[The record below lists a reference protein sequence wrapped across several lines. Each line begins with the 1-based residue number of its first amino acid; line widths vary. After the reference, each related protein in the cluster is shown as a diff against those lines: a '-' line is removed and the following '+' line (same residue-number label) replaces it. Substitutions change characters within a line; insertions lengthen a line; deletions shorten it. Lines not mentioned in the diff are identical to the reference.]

1 MFDVEEYRAKKQQA
15 QKRRKE
21 ALERLNDT
29 KEDYIAHIIKCELED
44 SEDNSIDLSDGKKE
58 EIQILLTLQNKIEE
72 LNGDI
77 TQIITNNIIEDII
90 MFDGDKIE
98 IYNKIKDIIN
108 KQDKIYLDYKKYWR
122 KELDK
127 TSPIYEE
134 QMIAKYEDELVNLRV
149 KTYINNIVGE
159 SNNEIYIHMDTVNK
173 EIKRHQNELVRIG
186 LQLLF

>member
-1 MFDVEEYRAKKQQA
+1 
-15 QKRRKE
+15 
-21 ALERLNDT
+21 
-29 KEDYIAHIIKCELED
+29 
-44 SEDNSIDLSDGKKE
+44 
-58 EIQILLTLQNKIEE
+58 
-72 LNGDI
+72 
-77 TQIITNNIIEDII
+77 
-90 MFDGDKIE
+90 MFDGDKTE

-134 QMIAKYEDELVNLRV
+134 QMIAKYEDELVSLRV
-149 KTYINNIVGE
+149 KTYINNIIGE

-173 EIKRHQNELVRIG
+173 EIERQQNELVRMG